1 MRTGCSP
8 KTVTNP
14 TSCFFDLPGHV
25 EKRRGKSRTLSQMG
39 LHLHARQCRPASWWR
54 ARLQFVMMFN
64 DNLVTTG
71 LCQDKGYLPVLDNG
85 GRTGEDGTVRP
96 LWQAVRRKQFSMS
109 LTRGCPTASVSAANR
124 PTTTQVGVPLD
135 HPSAGH
141 RHAAWKPYPG
151 VVGRNM
157 FHHQR
162 ISVMASRKLNTEGI
176 DESLLLASI
185 GKSRQ
190 MGDTLAREEA
200 GNAESAIKP
209 SVADP
214 SENAARTVETKTKPR
229 TRQEEKDGLRFHLPQ
244 NGAS

>member
-1 MRTGCSP
+1 M
-8 KTVTNP
+8 
-14 TSCFFDLPGHV
+14 
-25 EKRRGKSRTLSQMG
+25 
-39 LHLHARQCRPASWWR
+39 
-54 ARLQFVMMFN
+54 QFVMMFN

-71 LCQDKGYLPVLDNG
+71 LAKTKGISLFWTMVDGREKTELYDLYGKLFAENNFHVLDT
-85 GRTGEDGTVRP
+85 RAARQQAFPPRTVR
-96 LWQAVRRKQFSMS
+96 
-109 LTRGCPTASVSAANR
+109 R
-124 PTTTQVGVPLD
+124 PQVGVPLD

-214 SENAARTVETKTKPR
+214 SENAARTVETKTKARNPSGR
-229 TRQEEKDGLRFHLPQ
+229 KGRITVPPSS